1 MLRTKKASTVCRAVI
16 AALVLCL
23 ALGCVYML
31 DGVMPKA
38 GAAVYTSNVASASNW
53 SSALSGKSSGDV
65 VNITLTGNVTGS
77 TSLAAIPT
85 GVTVNLNMNG
95 HTIAYDDVAENG
107 AVYATSYTS
116 GTFASGTYWGLIRN
130 NGTLNV
136 TGTGSITNRFIR
148 YNSQTGSE
156 DNAPQRLAAIT
167 NTGVLTLGSGVTVN
181 AYLSEV
187 DKKDAYKDVFLYCVG
202 IYNTGTVNSSATI
215 NSGGMSATYDNY
227 NHCSY
232 NYMFSYGI
240 FGGTVNTNGGTI
252 TVDARTGGTDNSGQA
267 WQKESRHSCSYTF
280 GIYSNNAVILGA
292 TKIVAN
298 SLEFMNT
305 GNTQTWG
312 SSMAMSVGVMY
323 TGQNYP
329 VIGGGVSIDA
339 SFTHLGG
346 TKTTVAIPGC
356 GQSIG
361 DCHSDDSPDNYAR
374 RAHAVAGFPSVS
386 NNTIGLGT
394 TSETTYD
401 SNYFGTSSTGHQEMM
416 TPTSCRYYGEEPY
429 RTGKVGQSYTTDI
442 SGLSQGQSGSNS
454 EETKTSSIVN
464 GTASTSQYVIV
475 NRYYNTQVSVNNL
488 VRASFKYDTNIAYTE
503 PRLKNNTSYNT
514 GILSA
519 DASQNA
525 LVTDSGEPKN
535 NHYYELNGATQLSV
549 LAGTYYNKDFST
561 DSSGNLNTLANWS
574 DAGQALT
581 ATGVTPQTGTTPRIT
596 IIFVNYII
604 KKASDINYVTASN
617 GVNITNQTAPGAGV
631 EMTYTGKTVV
641 PGTDFQV
648 KVFDKSSRTDVSN
661 VYTVNGT
668 LGGVHQNGKT
678 GVDYSY
684 VDSNGNT
691 VNGLPKDA
699 GVYNVTASVA
709 ADNTYASSN
718 TYNRNGVTQSFQLTI
733 RPADITCDGIA
744 DSYNGTY
751 GSVTGAATSS
761 TDGIVPLYSF
771 TAKGVN
777 NERPAGTWA
786 VDEQNTA
793 RNAGEYT
800 SVAVTFTPS
809 GADAVNYN
817 AFTKYVSVIVAKRA
831 VTLTPEISELTY
843 GDDPAAVS
851 YSIAFDTLAGADAD
865 KEDAWENNSD
875 YRFLVNGQWVAY
887 YKGLPAGTYP
897 VKIQTFAGA
906 DDANNVWSFNEGTVT
921 VNKAA
926 LTVTANDDAVTY
938 GAGVPAY
945 GIDDVVF
952 TGWAVATDTPANSLN
967 GSFTVTTNYTQGANV
982 GTYKITPAGY
992 TSNNYTVSFVEGTLT
1007 VGKKTVT
1014 VTPDAVTGMTYGATL
1029 PAITYSYDGFYGGDT
1044 SAVVSNQPS
1053 YSTVYVAGTSPVGTY
1068 ALTAVV
1074 DGLSA
1079 TNYKFAAGTTSF
1091 AVAKAT
1097 PVVTVNPQA
1106 TITFTQTLADAVFAN
1121 GVQVNPNNASLAVP
1135 GYYEFVDA
1143 TSTPAFTIMTSSYDA
1158 IFVPADQDN
1167 YNTVTGLTASLTI
1180 NRKEITGTPVI
1191 SGSAMAGS
1199 TLTLSVAGMD
1209 PADLGLYDIQ
1219 WTKTTTSGS
1228 QNVGGNSA
1236 TYTVSSNDIGSTITV
1251 KVTAIQSRGY
1261 SGNATSAPTGR
1272 IIRALTPASAAQ
1284 LDYTIP
1290 AASEYDGSAR
1300 VVNAAVKTAYANY
1313 VGDVTVYYNGS
1324 ATAPKAAG
1332 TYQVTANIGTPA
1344 EPAGGYTDAYYGPV
1358 SGLELGTI
1366 TITPRTFLFE
1376 YTPADKVYDGTTTA
1390 NATVETSGKVG
1401 SDIVS
1406 YDQSRV
1412 KYIFDSAFVGV
1423 DKSVAASG
1431 VALTGAD
1438 AGNYVLQVR
1447 STGNAAI
1454 TKATLTA
1461 VVTATDK
1468 VYDGSPE
1475 VQVSFSNVDGYK
1487 GSDSAA
1493 TVQVPNGT
1501 ALATSA
1507 NAGTWYLMNI
1517 STTLTGTSAANYELR
1532 VANYATAQVVIA
1544 QANSSYTFPLGATI
1558 EFSKPLSEARFT
1570 TEGSGDGTFA
1580 YEEASAIP
1588 ESVGTYD
1595 TYYVVFTPTDSV
1607 NYKSG
1612 RQIVRLTVTTCTVN
1626 YNVAVSGTA
1635 QVGETLTA
1643 STSGLNAAQQSY
1655 LRYQWVRVSSDGTY
1669 TKIPNAI
1676 GTSYTLTDSDQGY
1689 NVAVLTY
1696 FEAGS
1701 PFVYADGTSSNVGGT
1716 TGVLSGATASVKA
1729 ITLSLWQKIIN
1740 WFRRLIAAISGIRMT
1755 IS

>member
-1 MLRTKKASTVCRAVI
+1 MLRTKKASTVYRAVI

-38 GAAVYTSNVASASNW
+38 GAAVYTSNVASAGNW

-65 VNITLTGNVTGS
+65 VNITLTGDVTGS
-77 TSLAAIPT
+77 TALATIPS

-95 HTIAYDDVAENG
+95 HTIAYDKETTSESI
-107 AVYATSYTS
+107 YASSYTS
-116 GTFASGTYWGLIRN
+116 GTYASATYWGLIKN
-130 NGTLNV
+130 NGTLNI
-136 TGTGSITNRFIR
+136 TGTGTIR
-148 YNSQTGSE
+148 NKLVAYDRNDGE
-156 DNAPQRLAAIT
+156 RGDAPQKLAAIV
-167 NTGVLTLGSGVTVN
+167 NTGTLSLASGVQVK
-181 AYLSEV
+181 AYLSDIEKEHEMH
-187 DKKDAYKDVFLYCVG
+187 DMFLYCVG
-202 IYNTGTVNSSATI
+202 IFN
-215 NSGGMSATYDNY
+215 M
-227 NHCSY
+227 
-232 NYMFSYGI
+232 
-240 FGGTVNTNGGTI
+240 GGTVTTSASIECGSFAASPNNGNVFGKHSSYLYSFVYGICGGTVTVNGGTI
-252 TVDARTGGTDNSGQA
+252 NTQAIAGGNESSGTSPEGDHHEA
-267 WQKESRHSCSYTF
+267 FSI
-280 GIYSNNAVILGA
+280 GVYSDKAKILGA
-292 TKIVAN
+292 PNITTKAVEYMARN
-298 SLEFMNT
+298 
-305 GNTQTWG
+305 GNDVWG
-312 SSMAMSVGVMY
+312 DSVSFACGVLY
-323 TGQNYP
+323 TLSNYP
-329 VIGGGVSIDA
+329 VIGGGATIDA
-339 SFTHLGG
+339 FYEHYKD
-346 TKTTVAIPGC
+346 KTTITVPGTNK
-356 GQSIG
+356 SYS
-361 DCHSDDSPDNYAR
+361 DCYSDDDCDTYYR
-374 RAHAVAGFPSVS
+374 RSFAVAGFSKVGS
-386 NNTIGLGT
+386 MTYGQN
-394 TSETTYD
+394 TSEQTRSAD
-401 SNYFGTSSTGHQEMM
+401 FFGNADLSAQSA
-416 TPTSCRYYGEEPY
+416 RYYGEEPY
-429 RTGKVGQSYTTDI
+429 RADRTGYDYTTDATGI
-442 SGLSQGQSGSNS
+442 FKVSGSKNS
-454 EETKTSSIVN
+454 HETHDSTSSKIAN
-464 GTASTSQYVIV
+464 GAVSTSQYVIV
-475 NRYYNTQVSVNNL
+475 NRYYNTQVSANNL

-503 PRLKNNTSYNT
+503 PRLKNNTNFNT
-514 GILSA
+514 GLLSA
-519 DASQNA
+519 DASQNS
-525 LVTDSGEPKN
+525 LVNGSGDPKN
-535 NHYYELNGATQLSV
+535 TYYYELNGATQLSV
-549 LAGTYYNKDFST
+549 QAGSYYNKDFST

-581 ATGVTPQTGTTPRIT
+581 ATGVTPQTGTTPRVT

-648 KVFDKSSRTDVSN
+648 KIFDKSSRTDVSN

-751 GSVTGAATSS
+751 GSVTGAATSA

-777 NERPAGTWA
+777 NERPAGTWT

-865 KEDAWENNSD
+865 KEEAWENNSD

-906 DDANNVWSFNEGTVT
+906 DDANNVWTLNEGTVT

-992 TSNNYTVSFVEGTLT
+992 TSNNYTVTFVEGTLT

-1068 ALTAVV
+1068 TLTAVV

-1143 TSTPAFTIMTSSYDA
+1143 TSTPEFTIMTRSYDA

-1272 IIRALTPASAAQ
+1272 IIMALTPASAAQ

-1324 ATAPKAAG
+1324 ATAPTAAG

-1376 YTPADKVYDGTTTA
+1376 YTPVDKVYDGTTTA

-1401 SDIVS
+1401 SDLVS

-1412 KYIFDSAFVGV
+1412 KYTFDSAFVGV

-1447 STGNAAI
+1447 ATGNAAI

-1461 VVTATDK
+1461 VVTAADK

-1517 STTLTGTSAANYELR
+1517 STTLTGTSALNYELR

-1676 GTSYTLTDSDQGY
+1676 GTSYTLTDADQGY
-1689 NVAVLTY
+1689 TVAVLTY

-1729 ITLSLWQKIIN
+1729 ITLSLWQRIVN
-1740 WFRRLIAAISGIRMT
+1740 WFRRLIAAISGIAMT
-1755 IS
+1755 ISG